1 MANPIADA
9 LAIVSRPRN
18 SPPKPSATRQSGE
31 VAVDDIT
38 SHEAV
43 KQFKWVGT
51 RPVRPD
57 GVPKVTGLAQY
68 GSDLA
73 MPGMLVGHIL
83 RSPHAHAR
91 IRSIDTSKAAALP
104 GVKVVVTS
112 ADFPEQKFEYVGPE
126 RVAQNFWHMTRNIMA
141 REKVLYEGHA
151 VAAVAATS
159 KAIADQALSL
169 IAVDYE
175 VLPHVIDVDE
185 AMKPDAPLLFPDLIT
200 RGVEPPP
207 KPSNISKRVE
217 YKLGDLEAGFAAADE
232 IVEMSF
238 KTAPVHQGYIEPQ
251 GCVARCD
258 ADGQGELWSS
268 SQGHFVVRAYTAQ
281 LLGMKLGD
289 LRVYPAEIGGAFGG
303 KTVIYVEPVAVMLA
317 RKSGHPVKIVM
328 SREDVFRATG
338 PASGASMTV
347 KIGVRRDGTIVAAD
361 GLFKLQAGAFPG
373 SPFMSTCM
381 CAFAPYDIPNARA
394 VGYDV
399 VSNRPKVAAYR
410 APGSP
415 IGAFAVESVLDVLAQ
430 KIGMDPLKLRLKN
443 AAKQGTQ
450 MLSGAKLSHN
460 GYAETI
466 EALLNHPGYKTP
478 LGKNQGR
485 GVASGYWFN
494 GGGESSSTVHVNE
507 DGTVVVATGS
517 PDIGGSRASMA
528 IMAAETLGIDY
539 DRVRAIVADTASV
552 GYTHVTGG
560 SRVTFA
566 TGMAVVDTTKKII
579 KELCVRA
586 AKMWDVDPEGV
597 VWEDGCAKPASSNVG
612 DFKPLSLSEI
622 AAKRAQTGGPI
633 VAEAAV
639 NPSVVAP
646 GFATQFCD
654 VEVDP
659 ETGKVKIL
667 RFVAAQDVG
676 RAIHPSYVE
685 GQIQGGVTQGIGW
698 ALNEEYIYD
707 SRGHMEN
714 PGFLDYR
721 IPVASDLPM
730 IEPVMVEVP
739 NPGHPYGA
747 KGAAEVNIC
756 PPMAAIANAIERA
769 TGRRLTE
776 LPMSPPKVLA
786 AIDAGGQK

>member
-1 MANPIADA
+1 VSDT
-9 LAIVSRPRN
+9 VSRDTV
-18 SPPKPSATRQSGE
+18 KP
-31 VAVDDIT
+31 
-38 SHEAV
+38 
-43 KQFKWVGT
+43 FKWVGT

-57 GVPKVTGLAQY
+57 GVPKVTGTAQY
-68 GSDLA
+68 GADLA
-73 MPGMLVGHIL
+73 MPGMLVGRIL

-91 IRSIDTSKAAALP
+91 IRSIDTSKAAALA
-104 GVKVVVTS
+104 GVKAVVTS

-151 VAAVAATS
+151 VAAVAAAS
-159 KAIADQALSL
+159 KAVADEALSM

-185 AMKPDAPLLFPDLIT
+185 AMKPDAPLLFPDMIT
-200 RGVEPPP
+200 RGIEPAPA
-207 KPSNISKRVE
+207 PSNIAKRNE
-217 YKLGDLEAGFAAADE
+217 FKLGDVEAGFAAADE

-238 KTAPVHQGYIEPQ
+238 KTAPVHQAYIEPQ
-251 GCVARCD
+251 GCVARFD
-258 ADGQGELWSS
+258 ADGQSELWSS

-281 LLGMKLGD
+281 LLGMKVGD

-303 KTVIYVEPVAVMLA
+303 KTVVYVEPVAVMLA
-317 RKSGHPVKIVM
+317 RKSGHPVKVVM

-338 PASGASMTV
+338 PTSGSSMTV
-347 KIGVRRDGTIVAAD
+347 KVGVKRDGTIIAAE

-399 VSNRPKVAAYR
+399 VCNRPKVAAYR

-443 AAKQGTQ
+443 AAKAGTQ
-450 MLSGAKLSHN
+450 MLSGAKLAYN

-466 EALLNHPGYKTP
+466 EALLNHPAYNAP
-478 LGKNQGR
+478 LKKNQGR

-494 GGGESSSTVHVNE
+494 GGGESSATVHVND

-528 IMAAETLGIDY
+528 IMAAETLGVDY
-539 DRVRAIVADTASV
+539 DQVRPIVADTASV
-552 GYTHVTGG
+552 GYTHLTGG

-566 TGMAVVDTTKKII
+566 TGMAVVNATKIVI
-579 KELCVRA
+579 QDMCNRA
-586 AKMWDVDPEGV
+586 AKTWGVDPEAV
-597 VWEDGCAKPASSNVG
+597 VWEDGGAKPASSNVG
-612 DFKPLSLSEI
+612 DFKPLSIKEI
-622 AAKRAQTGGPI
+622 AAKRALTGGPI
-633 VAEAAV
+633 VAAASV
-639 NPSVVAP
+639 NPGTAAP

-659 ETGKVKIL
+659 ETGKVTVL

-707 SRGHMEN
+707 SRGHLEN

-730 IEPVMVEVP
+730 IEPVLVEVP

-747 KGAAEVNIC
+747 KGVAEVNIC

-769 TGRRLTE
+769 VGRRLTE

-786 AIDAGGQK
+786 AIDARKQATHLN

>member
-1 MANPIADA
+1 M
-9 LAIVSRPRN
+9 
-18 SPPKPSATRQSGE
+18 
-31 VAVDDIT
+31 DDIT
-38 SHEAV
+38 SRD
-43 KQFKWVGT
+43 KTKPFKWVGT

-68 GSDLA
+68 GADLA
-73 MPGMLVGHIL
+73 MPGMLVGRIL

-91 IRSIDTSKAAALP
+91 IRSIDTAKAAVLP
-104 GVKVVVTS
+104 GVKAVVTS

-151 VAAVAATS
+151 VAAVAAIS
-159 KAIADQALSL
+159 KAVADEALSL

-200 RGVEPPP
+200 RGVDPPP
-207 KPSNISKRVE
+207 KPSNISKRAE
-217 YKLGDLEAGFAAADE
+217 FNIGDLEAGFAAADE

-238 KTAPVHQGYIEPQ
+238 KTSPVHQAYIEPQ
-251 GCVARCD
+251 GCVARFD
-258 ADGQGELWSS
+258 ADGQSELWSS
-268 SQGHFVVRAYTAQ
+268 SQGHFVVRAYTAR

-303 KTVIYVEPVAVMLA
+303 KTVIYVEPVAVILA

-338 PASGASMTV
+338 PASGSSMTV
-347 KIGVRRDGTIVAAD
+347 KIGVKRDGTIVAAD
-361 GLFKLQAGAFPG
+361 GVFKLQAGAFPG
-373 SPFMSTCM
+373 SPMMSTCM
-381 CAFAPYDIPNARA
+381 CAFAPYDIANARS

-415 IGAFAVESVLDVLAQ
+415 IGAFAVESVLDVVAQ

-443 AAKQGTQ
+443 AAKKGTQ
-450 MLSGAKLSHN
+450 MLSGTKLSHN

-466 EALLNHPGYKTP
+466 EAVLNHPGYKTP

-494 GGGESSSTVHVNE
+494 GGGESSATMHVNE

-539 DRVRAIVADTASV
+539 DQVRPIVADTASV
-552 GYTHVTGG
+552 GYAHLTGG

-566 TGMAVVDTTKKII
+566 TGMAVVDSTKKII
-579 KELCVRA
+579 QELCIRA
-586 AKMWDVDPEGV
+586 AKMWNVDPDGV

-612 DFKPLSLSEI
+612 DFAPLSIREI

-633 VAEAAV
+633 VAAAAV
-639 NPSVVAP
+639 NPGGVAP

-659 ETGKVKIL
+659 ETGKVTVL

-707 SRGHMEN
+707 AKGHMEN

-730 IEPVMVEVP
+730 IEPVLVEVP
-739 NPGHPYGA
+739 NPAHPYGA

-756 PPMAAIANAIERA
+756 PPMAAIANAVARA
-769 TGRRLTE
+769 TGQRLTE

-786 AIDAGGQK
+786 AIDRQKRT